1 VKPTFNNL
9 SEGKKQ
15 RIINSCVEEFGEHGY
30 DSSSL
35 NGIIK
40 RAGIS
45 KGGLYEYISSKEEL
59 FIFTVDYAYSSL
71 FQYLKKRIATKID
84 NSPNELMDRLKL
96 VSELAID
103 FYISYPEFV
112 YLIVRTSNLANN
124 KVAIGIQDIF
134 RNRFLELF
142 ENTETSGLK
151 YPKEQIQELA
161 MWLFLKTQFDF
172 LNEIKTEKDPV
183 IIKKDYMKTWQFYL
197 GMMKNGIFS
206 LKNYKIKK

>member
-1 VKPTFNNL
+1 MKATFNNL
-9 SEGKKQ
+9 CEEKKQ
-15 RIINSCVEEFGEHGY
+15 RIINACVEEFGEHGY
-30 DSSSL
+30 ESSSL

-40 RAGIS
+40 MAGIS

-71 FQYLKKRIATKID
+71 FQYLKKRIVSKVNNT
-84 NSPNELMDRLKL
+84 PNELIDRLKL

-103 FYISYPEFV
+103 FYICYPEFV

-142 ENTETSGLK
+142 KNTDTSGLK
-151 YPKEQIQELA
+151 YPKKQILELSI
-161 MWLFLKTQFDF
+161 WLFLKTQFDF
-172 LNEIKTEKDPV
+172 LNEIKKEKDPL
-183 IIKKDYMKTWQFYL
+183 IIKKDYIKTWQFYL
-197 GMMKNGIFS
+197 GMMNNGIFS
-206 LKNYKIKK
+206 RENYKSGL

>member
-1 VKPTFNNL
+1 MKSTFNNL
-9 SEGKKQ
+9 SDGKKE
-15 RIINSCVEEFGEHGY
+15 RIINACVEEFGEHGY

-71 FQYLKKRIATKID
+71 FQYLKKRIAAEAD
-84 NSPNELMDRLKL
+84 CLPDELIDRLKL

-112 YLIVRTSNLANN
+112 YLIVRTSNLPDS
-124 KVAIGIQDIF
+124 KVAEGIQDIF
-134 RNRFLELF
+134 RNRFFELF
-142 ENTETSGLK
+142 KNTETSGLK
-151 YPKEQIQELA
+151 YPKEQILELA

-172 LNEIKTEKDPV
+172 LNEIKTEKNPE
-183 IIKKDYMKTWQFYL
+183 IIKKDYMDTWQFYF
-197 GMMKNGIFS
+197 GMMNNGIFNLEKYES
-206 LKNYKIKK
+206 GF